1 MKVTMRDVAHS
12 ANVSRSAVSNF
23 FNRPDLV
30 SEASA
35 RRIAA
40 AVERL
45 GYIPNAAAR
54 NLRLGNSHTLGLIL
68 MDSTLPFFA
77 DFSRGVD
84 DGATEHGWSVLSAN
98 ANHQASRERHY
109 FELFASWNV
118 DGVIV
123 FPTGDVTDSLH
134 MLRSRGIGAV
144 VVGSTSPDP
153 DCDSVWID
161 DKLGGEIVGSHLV
174 ATGCQ
179 SIAFVGDIRQDVVNA
194 RYEGLQAATK
204 GFKDVQVTLVE
215 IPALDM
221 ASGVVA
227 GQRLAQSVSAGK
239 VDGVF
244 ACTDVV
250 ASGVLQAF
258 LHSSIRVPT
267 DVSVVGFDDSDQ
279 SAQLVV
285 PLTTIRVPAREIGRT
300 SVQLLSEA
308 LTSPDRATGAHQIFQ
323 PTLIRRQSTKA
334 TVARKVP
341 PVQAVLTPRVGAAS

>member
-1 MKVTMRDVAHS
+1 MRDVARS
-12 ANVSRSAVSNF
+12 ANVSRSAVSNY

-54 NLRLGNSHTLGLIL
+54 NLRKGASHTLGLVL

-84 DGATEHGWSVLSAN
+84 DGATDHGWSVLVAN
-98 ANHQASRERHY
+98 ANHQASRERQY

-123 FPTGDVTDSLH
+123 FPTGDVTDSLE

-144 VVGSTSPDP
+144 VVGSTSPHP
-153 DCDSVWID
+153 DFDSVWID

-174 ATGCQ
+174 STGCK

-194 RYEGLQAATK
+194 RYEGLRSFTRQFT
-204 GFKDVQVTLVE
+204 DVRVTLEE

-221 ASGVVA
+221 ANGVVA
-227 GQRLAQSVSAGK
+227 GQRLSQSVRSGK

-258 LHSSIRVPT
+258 LHDSIQVPE
-267 DVSVVGFDDSDQ
+267 DVAVVGFDDSDH

-285 PLTTIRVPAREIGRT
+285 PLTTIRVPSRDIGRT
-300 SVQLLSEA
+300 SVQMLAEA
-308 LTSPDRATGAHQIFQ
+308 LAEPDREAACHQVFQ
-323 PTLIRRQSTKA
+323 PTLIRRQSTKSA
-334 TVARKVP
+334 VVRKVP
-341 PVQAVLTPRVGAAS
+341 PVQAVMAPQVEVAG

>member
-1 MKVTMRDVAHS
+1 MKVTMRDVARS

-23 FNRPDLV
+23 FNRPELV
-30 SEASA
+30 SESSA
-35 RRIAA
+35 RRIAS

-54 NLRLGNSHTLGLIL
+54 NLRLGNSHTLGLVL
-68 MDSTLPFFA
+68 LDSTLPFFA

-84 DGATEHGWSVLSAN
+84 DGATDHGWSVLSAN
-98 ANHQASRERHY
+98 SNQQASRERQY

-123 FPTGDVTDSLH
+123 FPTGDVTDSLQ

-153 DCDSVWID
+153 EFDSVWID

-174 ATGCQ
+174 STGCR

-194 RYEGLQAATK
+194 RYQGLRAATK
-204 GFKDVQVTLVE
+204 RFSDVHVTLVE
-215 IPALDM
+215 VPALDM
-221 ASGVVA
+221 ASGVEAGLRLTQSVHA
-227 GQRLAQSVSAGK
+227 GQI
-239 VDGVF
+239 DGVF

-258 LHSSIRVPT
+258 LHDSIHVPG
-267 DVSVVGFDDSDQ
+267 DVSVVGFDDSDH

-300 SVQLLSEA
+300 SVRLLSEA
-308 LTSPDRATGAHQIFQ
+308 LSAPERATGVHQVFQ

-334 TVARKVP
+334 KVVRKVP
-341 PVQAVLTPRVGAAS
+341 PVMAVTEPSIEVSL